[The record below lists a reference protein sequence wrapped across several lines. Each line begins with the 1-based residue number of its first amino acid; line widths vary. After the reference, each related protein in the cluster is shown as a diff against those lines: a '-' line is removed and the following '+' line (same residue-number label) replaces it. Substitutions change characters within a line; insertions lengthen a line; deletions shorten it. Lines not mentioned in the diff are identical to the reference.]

1 MLKFFRNLKWLIDN
15 VDSIKKLVEK
25 PDKSKKKYSLSGVPE
40 YQKDYIQKMYDKE
53 K

>member
-1 MLKFFRNLKWLIDN
+1 MLRFFRNLKWLIDN
-15 VDSIKKLVEK
+15 VDSIKKLVIG

-40 YQKDYIQKMYDKE
+40 YQKDYIKKMYNKE